1 MRASRN
7 RNSRGRLIVE
17 APYMIRIRGLWARL
31 TGPLARASGYL
42 IATEIVAGA
51 LGLVFWIIAAR
62 RFTDADIGL
71 AATLIS
77 SATFLATLS
86 TLGFN
91 ISLVRFIPEGKLPV
105 VRLINSAVTIAS
117 IVAVGV
123 AVAFGASALAWLPAL
138 SPVAGSLPVLALFTF
153 FTAGLAVFLL
163 FYAAFIGLGAARDG
177 PVPAAIFKP
186 VENGVPLALLFAL

>member
-7 RNSRGRLIVE
+7 GTSRGGLIVE

-138 SPVAGSLPVLALFTF
+138 SPVAGGLPVLALFPF
-153 FTAGLAVFLL
+153 FTAGSDRFPLFGPPFL
-163 FYAAFIGLGAARDG
+163 RPG
-177 PVPAAIFKP
+177 PHREA
-186 VENGVPLALLFAL
+186 